1 MASKQ
6 EQRIAVR
13 SDQLA
18 NLVAGGVAVRL
29 PGQAVLAGL
38 QEGFG
43 SFVVDGCGYTLSPT
57 DLRYRR
63 LASETFK
70 NDTDLLIC
78 GELLDCFSPFV
89 RIER

>member
-1 MASKQ
+1 MFK
-6 EQRIAVR
+6 EVEEEY
-13 SDQLA
+13 SDLPICILQ
-18 NLVAGGVAVRL
+18 GVS
-29 PGQAVLAGL
+29 GQAVLAGL

-89 RIER
+89 RIEC